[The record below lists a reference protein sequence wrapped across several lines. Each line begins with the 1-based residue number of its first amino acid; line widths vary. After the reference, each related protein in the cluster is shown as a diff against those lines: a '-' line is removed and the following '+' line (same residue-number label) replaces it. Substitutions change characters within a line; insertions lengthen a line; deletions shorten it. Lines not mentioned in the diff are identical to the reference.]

1 MAKALSSRSTPS
13 RTSHE
18 PSNINTPNA
27 RIQRTLKTINP
38 APPRPRSTR
47 ARSRDRHTRAR
58 HGRPRVEH
66 RIDPARGARRDAA
79 NRDQARRRAQG
90 ATATRRDATT
100 ARDRDGRRFEDD
112 RPRRRA
118 TCERTTATTRDDADR
133 SRARDDVR
141 TVARRRDVAIAVG
154 RTRASRHDRSIDRR
168 RTTGRIFARGIRDRS
183 WIIVWGNSEG

>member
-1 MAKALSSRSTPS
+1 MQT
-13 RTSHE
+13 RT
-18 PSNINTPNA
+18 I
-27 RIQRTLKTINP
+27 RTLKTINP

-100 ARDRDGRRFEDD
+100 ANDRDGRRAHDD
-112 RPRRRA
+112 RPRPARRANERRRRRA
-118 TCERTTATTRDDADR
+118 TTRIDRARATTCEP
-133 SRARDDVR
+133 SRVVATSTRGRANARVE
-141 TVARRRDVAIAVG
+141 A
-154 RTRASRHDRSIDRR
+154 RSIDRSGTR
-168 RTTGRIFARGIRDRS
+168 TGRIFARGIRDRS